1 MLVKTKRRLEAL
13 VVIVAI
19 ALVVA
24 TTPNRYF
31 LGQESDIPQVSLS
44 DDTPG
49 IALRAVVRFE
59 SDPGS
64 VEPCFATFR
73 PSAQN
78 NSDTVVSIHYWS
90 LAGPWDGTFP
100 PETSTEVQI
109 EEELLD
115 EEEALI
121 MKNEELFS
129 GEIDV
134 GERDGTAA
142 LTTSVSFAVPCQ
154 WQPFN
159 FLVFAQSEAELDVEL
174 SGTLRVET
182 STQIFPADA
191 PSTPL
196 SCGGTEVDD
205 SDENMRIQWLE

>member
-1 MLVKTKRRLEAL
+1 MLLKTKRRLEAM
-13 VVIVAI
+13 VVILAI

-44 DDTPG
+44 NDTPG
-49 IALRAVVRFE
+49 ITLRAVVRFE
-59 SDPGS
+59 SDPGD

-78 NSDTVVSIHYWS
+78 NGDAVVQIHYWS

-100 PETSTEVQI
+100 PETSTDTTSG
-109 EEELLD
+109 EEQED
-115 EEEALI
+115 AEETLI

-142 LTTSVSFAVPCQ
+142 LTTPVSFAVPCQ

-159 FLVFAQSEAELDVEL
+159 FLVFAQSGAELDVEL
-174 SGTLRVET
+174 SGTLRVDT
-182 STQIFPADA
+182 SAQVFPDGA

-205 SDENMRIQWLE
+205 TDENMRIQWLE

>member
-1 MLVKTKRRLEAL
+1 MSTKRKKCLEAL
-13 VVIVAI
+13 MVILAI
-19 ALVVA
+19 FLIVA

-31 LGQESDIPQVSLS
+31 LGQESDIPEAHLNNE
-44 DDTPG
+44 TPA

-59 SDPGS
+59 NDPGD
-64 VEPCFATFR
+64 VEPCIATFS

-78 NSDTVVSIHYWS
+78 NANEVVRIHYWS

-100 PETSTEVQI
+100 PAASTEVEI
-109 EEELLD
+109 GDEEGD

-121 MKNEELFS
+121 IRNEELFS
-129 GEIDV
+129 GEIEA
-134 GERDGTAA
+134 GERDGTAT
-142 LTTSVSFAVPCQ
+142 LSTSVSFEVACQ

-159 FLVFAQSEAELDVEL
+159 FLVFAQSEGELDMDI
-174 SGTLRVET
+174 SGTLRINT
-182 STQIFPADA
+182 SAEIFPADA

-205 SDENMRIQWLE
+205 TDANMRIQWH